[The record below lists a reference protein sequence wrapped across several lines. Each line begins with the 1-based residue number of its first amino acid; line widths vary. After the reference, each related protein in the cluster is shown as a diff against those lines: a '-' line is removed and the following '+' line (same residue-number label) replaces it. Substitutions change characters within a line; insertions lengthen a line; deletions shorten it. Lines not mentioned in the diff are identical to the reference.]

1 MVFNWFCCKYNDSL
15 DKILKDKFVF
25 DIDLIEVKFE
35 L

>member
-15 DKILKDKFVF
+15 DKILKEKFVF
-25 DIDLIEVKFE
+25 KKEKLEVVVE